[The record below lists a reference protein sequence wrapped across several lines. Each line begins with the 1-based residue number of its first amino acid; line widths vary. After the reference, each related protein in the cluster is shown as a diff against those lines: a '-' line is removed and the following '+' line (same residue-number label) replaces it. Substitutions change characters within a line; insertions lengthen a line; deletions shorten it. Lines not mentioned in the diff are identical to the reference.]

1 MADIVLD
8 EVANSHHTILM
19 SDTDSFHS
27 ALIRDLGGKAKLA
40 DALGLDRDVLTKWHV
55 RGIPSK
61 YWHRVIELGAAC
73 LPPLVFTASDLQKTK
88 PEMARAAA

>member
-1 MADIVLD
+1 
-8 EVANSHHTILM
+8 M
-19 SDTDSFHS
+19 SDPENFHS

-61 YWHRVIELGAAC
+61 YWHRVIELGSAC
-73 LPPLVFTASDLQKTK
+73 DPVVIFTAADLERTK
-88 PEMARAAA
+88 PDTVRAEASV